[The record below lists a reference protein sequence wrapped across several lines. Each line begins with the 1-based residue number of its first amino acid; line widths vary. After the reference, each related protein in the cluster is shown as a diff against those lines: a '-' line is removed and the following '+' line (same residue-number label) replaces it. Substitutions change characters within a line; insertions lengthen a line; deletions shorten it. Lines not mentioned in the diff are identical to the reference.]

1 MNAQGL
7 AAGKLELQEL
17 EFKKL
22 EPGAIVKV
30 RSRQYLVE
38 DVVLPASLPGD
49 TRVRLACLEDDAQ
62 GEALEVFWEREID
75 AQVLAQTSWES
86 VAHRGFDNP
95 RYFSAYLHALRW
107 NCVTSTNPKLFQA
120 PYRAG
125 IEVKSYQL
133 EPLRKALLMPRV
145 NLFIADDVGL
155 GKTIEAGL
163 ILREMLMRQKI
174 KRVVISC
181 PPSVVRQWK
190 DEMESRFGL
199 TFIIYDREFVASR
212 RQERGYGVNP
222 WKTHTRFI
230 ISHTLLREEAYAAPL
245 RDWLQDFSA
254 GAMLILDEAH
264 NAAPASG
271 SRYAIDSQLTRTVR
285 ELAPRFEHKLFL
297 SATPH
302 NGHSNSFAALLEM
315 LDPQRFCRGVPVR
328 SKKLLDAV
336 MVRRLKQD
344 LREINH
350 ADFPKREVI
359 PIVIDNLPE
368 DAPEL
373 RLSQLLQ
380 AYRQCREERLKDA
393 PKSAQTTALLV
404 LTSLQK
410 RLLSSIEAFAR
421 TLQVHRR
428 GIERQAEQDASR
440 ERSPQLQSAFAL
452 LQEAPGADDERADL
466 DEADVLAED
475 AAQMEKATRAAGGE
489 VSQQELDLLA
499 EMSQIAEQARHQP
512 DSKVRKLEEWIR
524 QHLCPELG
532 TPGAVWQHRR
542 VLIFTE
548 YTDTKRYLQ
557 QRLSEII
564 ANTHQANA
572 RIDTFHGGMGEEQRE
587 SIKQAFN
594 SDPSRH
600 PLRILIATDAAR
612 EGVNLQNY
620 CADLFHFDVPWNPS
634 RMEQR
639 NGRID
644 RKLQR
649 ESEVRC
655 HYFVLAQR
663 IEDRVLDVLVKK
675 TKQIQEELGSLSPV
689 VEKNV
694 TKLLDGGI
702 RRAEVQTL
710 TESIIHSDQPES
722 DSANRTGTITE
733 ELEAIRLRQDKLRQQ
748 QVELETMLHDSKLWL
763 GLDDR
768 HFRDTLSV
776 SLELMGAAPLKPLDA
791 AAAVDNEER
800 SQWSIPALDQQAGAD
815 PTWATTLDTLRA
827 PRQKTQKLWD
837 WRKEAPIRPVVF
849 RDPGSL
855 DGQVVHLHLEHRIV
869 QRLLGRFLSQGFLY
883 DELTRACV
891 CRTDNPIPRVLILG
905 RLSLYGDRASRL
917 HDEIVT
923 VAADWIDP
931 EARGRG
937 RLRPLTEGEK
947 KDVMQILEDSL
958 AHPRLREVPPALV
971 DMLKVHTPRDVDD
984 LRPHLERRAAE
995 LTERAKRKLE
1005 QRGEKEAAEMKTLLE
1020 EQRDRIL
1027 KQVQQYDTRQLSL
1040 FNSEEL
1046 RQIERDR
1053 RHWQVRVAELEQ
1065 EVLQEPERIRQT
1077 YRVKAERI
1085 EPVGIVYLW
1094 PVSS

>member
-1 MNAQGL
+1 MTSTT
-7 AAGKLELQEL
+7 
-17 EFKKL
+17 L
-22 EPGAIVKV
+22 EPGQIIRV

-38 DVVLPASLPGD
+38 DVIPADSPVGD

-62 GEALEVFWEREID
+62 GDTLEVFWEREID
-75 AQVLAQTSWES
+75 AQILEASSWET
-86 VAHRGFDNP
+86 VANRGFDHP

-107 NCVTSTNPKLFQA
+107 NCVTSTDPKLFQA

-125 IEVKSYQL
+125 IEVKAYQL
-133 EPLRKALLMPRV
+133 EPLRKALRMPRV

-199 TFIIYDREFVASR
+199 TFIIYDRDFVAAKR
-212 RQERGYGVNP
+212 RERGYGINP

-230 ISHTLLREEAYAAPL
+230 ISHSLLRDEAYAAPL
-245 RDWLQDFSA
+245 RDWLQDFA
-254 GAMLILDEAH
+254 PGAMLILDEAH
-264 NAAPASG
+264 NAAPASA

-285 ELAPRFEHKLFL
+285 DLAPRFEHKLFL

-302 NGHSNSFAALLEM
+302 NGHSNSFAALLEI

-344 LREINH
+344 LREINN

-359 PIVIDNLPE
+359 PVIIDGLPK

-373 RLSQLLQ
+373 KLSQLLQ
-380 AYRQCREERLKDA
+380 EYRHCREERLKDA
-393 PKSAQTTALLV
+393 PKSTQTAALLV

-421 TLQVHRR
+421 TLKVHRR
-428 GIERQAEQDASR
+428 AIERQAEQ
-440 ERSPQLQSAFAL
+440 QSTAQQNYSL
-452 LQEAPGADDERADL
+452 LQESPGNDDDRADL
-466 DEADVLAED
+466 DEDEVLKEE
-475 AAQMEKATRAAGGE
+475 AAQMEKATQAASAAI
-489 VSQQELDLLA
+489 SQRELDLLE
-499 EMSQIAEQARHQP
+499 EMTQIAEQSRHEP
-512 DSKVRKLEEWIR
+512 DSKVKKLEDWIR
-524 QHLCPELG
+524 QHLCPDLG
-532 TPGAVWQHRR
+532 KPGATWLNRR

-548 YTDTKRYLQ
+548 YTDTKRYLEQ
-557 QRLSEII
+557 QLGAII
-564 ANTHQANA
+564 ANSDRDRS

-587 SIKQAFN
+587 YIKQAFN
-594 SDPSRH
+594 TDPTRH

-612 EGVNLQNY
+612 EGVNLQNH

-649 ESEVRC
+649 EATVRC
-655 HYFVLAQR
+655 HYFVLTQR
-663 IEDRVLDVLVKK
+663 VEDRVLDVLVKK
-675 TKQIQEELGSLSPV
+675 TRQIQEELGSLSPV

-694 TKLLDGGI
+694 SKLLDNGI
-702 RRAEVQTL
+702 RKAEIQKL
-710 TESIIHSDQPES
+710 TAAIDAADQPDEVS
-722 DSANRTGTITE
+722 KERGSAIKE
-733 ELEAIRLRQDKLRQQ
+733 ELEAIRLRQDKLHQQ
-748 QVELETMLHDSKLWL
+748 QMELESMLKDSQLWL
-763 GLDDR
+763 GLDNE
-768 HFRDTLSV
+768 HFRDVLSV
-776 SLELMGAAPLKPLDA
+776 SLELMGAESLQPLDA
-791 AAAVDNEER
+791 AAAVKDKER
-800 SQWSIPALDQQAGAD
+800 SQWVVPALDQQAGSD

-827 PRQKTQKLWD
+827 PRQKNQKLWD

-849 RDPGSL
+849 QDPGSL

-869 QRLLGRFLSQGFLY
+869 QRLLGRFLSQGFLH

-891 CRTDNPIPRVLILG
+891 CRTDDPIPRVLILG
-905 RLSLYGDRASRL
+905 RLSLYGNRAARL

-923 VAADWIDP
+923 VAAEWLDP

-937 RLRPLTEGEK
+937 KLRPLSEGEK

-958 AHPRLREVPPALV
+958 ASPRLRDVPAGLV
-971 DMLKVHTPRDVDD
+971 DKLKVHTARDVED
-984 LRPHLERRAAE
+984 LLPHLERRAND
-995 LTERAKRKLE
+995 LTDRAKRKLE

-1027 KQVQQYDTRQLSL
+1027 KQFNQYEIQQLSL
-1040 FNSEEL
+1040 FNPEER
-1046 RQIERDR
+1046 RQIDSDR
-1053 RHWQVRVAELEQ
+1053 RHWETRIGQLEQ
-1065 EVLQEPERIRQT
+1065 EISSEPERVQQA
-1077 YRVKAERI
+1077 YQVKAERV
-1085 EPVGIVYLW
+1085 EPVGVVYLW

>member
-1 MNAQGL
+1 MSSAI
-7 AAGKLELQEL
+7 LELGQ
-17 EFKKL
+17 
-22 EPGAIVKV
+22 IIRV

-38 DVVLPASLPGD
+38 DVILPGSSVGD

-62 GEALEVFWEREID
+62 GETLEVFWEREID
-75 AQVLAQTSWES
+75 AQVLEAASWEA
-86 VAHRGFDNP
+86 VAKRGFDNP

-107 NCVTSTNPKLFQA
+107 NCVTSTDPKLFQA

-125 IEVKSYQL
+125 IEVKAYQL
-133 EPLRKALLMPRV
+133 EPLRKALRMPRV

-199 TFIIYDREFVASR
+199 TFIIYDRDFVASKR
-212 RQERGYGVNP
+212 RERGYGINP

-230 ISHTLLREEAYAAPL
+230 ISHSLLRDETYAAPL

-254 GAMLILDEAH
+254 GSMLILDEAH

-285 ELAPRFEHKLFL
+285 DLAPRFEHKLFL

-302 NGHSNSFAALLEM
+302 NGHSNSFAALLEI

-344 LREINH
+344 LREINN
-350 ADFPKREVI
+350 ADFPKRQIIPVI
-359 PIVIDNLPE
+359 VNDLPT

-373 RLSQLLQ
+373 RLAQLLQ
-380 AYRQCREERLKDA
+380 EYRQCREERLKDA
-393 PKSAQTTALLV
+393 PKSTQTAALLV

-410 RLLSSIEAFAR
+410 RLLSSIEAFSR
-421 TLQVHRR
+421 TLKVHRR
-428 GIERQAEQDASR
+428 AIERQAE
-440 ERSPQLQSAFAL
+440 PQSARQQSFAL
-452 LQEAPGADDERADL
+452 LQESPGADDERADL
-466 DEADVLAED
+466 DEDEVLKEE
-475 AAQMEKATRAAGGE
+475 AAQMEKATQVAVPAI
-489 VSQQELDLLA
+489 SQRELDLLE
-499 EMSQIAEQARHQP
+499 EMAQIAERSRQLP
-512 DSKVRKLEEWIR
+512 DSKVKQLEEWIR
-524 QHLCPELG
+524 QNLCPGLG
-532 TPGAVWQHRR
+532 QSGATWLNRR

-548 YTDTKRYLQ
+548 YTDTKRYLEQ
-557 QRLSEII
+557 QLGSII
-564 ANTHQANA
+564 ANSDRDRH

-587 SIKQAFN
+587 YIKQAFN
-594 SDPSRH
+594 SDPARH

-649 ESEVRC
+649 EKEVRC
-655 HYFVLAQR
+655 HYFVLTQR
-663 IEDRVLDVLVKK
+663 VEDRVLDVLVKK
-675 TKQIQEELGSLSPV
+675 TEQIQEELGSLSPV

-694 TKLLDGGI
+694 SKLLENGI
-702 RRAEVQTL
+702 RRAEVKKL
-710 TESIIHSDQPES
+710 TEAIDTSDQIDAES
-722 DSANRTGTITE
+722 TKRSGTITE

-748 QVELETMLHDSKLWL
+748 QVELESMLRDSKLWL

-768 HFRDTLSV
+768 HFRDVLSV
-776 SLELMGAAPLKPLDA
+776 SLELMGAEALKPLDA
-791 AAAVDNEER
+791 AAAIDDEER
-800 SQWSIPALDQQAGAD
+800 SQWVVPALDQQAGAD

-837 WRKEAPIRPVVF
+837 WRKEAPVRPVVF

-869 QRLLGRFLSQGFLY
+869 QRLLGRFLAQGFLH

-891 CRTDNPIPRVLILG
+891 CRTDDPIPRVLILG
-905 RLSLYGDRASRL
+905 RLSLYGDRAARL
-917 HDEIVT
+917 HDEIVV
-923 VAADWIDP
+923 VAAEWIDP
-931 EARGRG
+931 DARGRG
-937 RLRPLTEGEK
+937 RLRPLSEGEK
-947 KDVMQILEDSL
+947 KDVLQILEDSL
-958 AHPRLREVPPALV
+958 AHPRLREVPAALV
-971 DMLKVHTPRDVDD
+971 DKLKAYTARDVED
-984 LRPHLERRAAE
+984 LLPHLERRANE
-995 LTERAKRKLE
+995 LTDRAKRKLE
-1005 QRGEKEAAEMKTLLE
+1005 QRGEREAAEMKTLLE

-1027 KQVQQYDTRQLSL
+1027 KQFNQYETQQLSL
-1040 FNSEEL
+1040 FNPEER
-1046 RQIERDR
+1046 RQIDSDR
-1053 RHWQVRVAELEQ
+1053 RHWEKRVAELET
-1065 EVLQEPERIRQT
+1065 EILSEPERIQQT
-1077 YRVKAERI
+1077 YQVKAERI

-1094 PVSS
+1094 PVSN